1 MLEAAASCKD
11 GIRLP
16 SVESHGSF
24 KWLTDSSGCR
34 LSNTY
39 AYGTHFRVN
48 QKEVSRSIKKYQ
60 KVSWFTLV
68 HHFFILVLIVRSI
81 SSHQAV
87 AEDQKQLD
95 LATAGSPS

>member
-24 KWLTDSSGCR
+24 KGLTDSSGCG

-39 AYGTHFRVN
+39 TYGTHSRVN
-48 QKEVSRSIKKYQ
+48 QKEASRSIKKYPG
-60 KVSWFTLV
+60 SPFL
-68 HHFFILVLIVRSI
+68 HPCFNRSCSI

-87 AEDQKQLD
+87 FEDQKQLD
-95 LATAGSPS
+95 LATAGSLS